1 MLADAR
7 ARIDAAE
14 LPLGVSAAP
23 LTPAELRVLRYLP
36 THLSFAEIADEV
48 FVSRNT
54 VKTQAI
60 AVYRK
65 LGVTSRAAAVDRA
78 TRRRPPRSLNRTFHP
93 TRVMPRARRRT
104 MVARRFG

>member
-1 MLADAR
+1 MVATHPGSTGMKLETSWLASTAV
-7 ARIDAAE
+7 AA
-14 LPLGVSAAP
+14 SP

-48 FVSRNT
+48 YVSRNT

-65 LGVTSRAAAVDRA
+65 LGVGSREQPW
-78 TRRRPPRSLNRTFHP
+78 T
-93 TRVMPRARRRT
+93 PRARPACSRSDLQR
-104 MVARRFG
+104 

>member
-1 MLADAR
+1 M
-7 ARIDAAE
+7 
-14 LPLGVSAAP
+14 
-23 LTPAELRVLRYLP
+23 LRYLP

-65 LGVTSRAAAVDRA
+65 LGVTSRAAAVE
-78 TRRRPPRSLNRTFHP
+78 
-93 TRVMPRARRRT
+93 RAR
-104 MVARRFG
+104 AAGLLDP